1 MTDLAITLGL
11 FVAHAAAI
19 SILLLYERRQPAAT
33 LAWLLTLALLP
44 GIGLVAYLLIG
55 TTRFRRAVRHSE
67 LAARRIR
74 GVRERLEV
82 RRKLDP
88 DADRPEIDAR
98 TRALLDL
105 GAALSSTP
113 ASPANRA
120 HLLVDGAATYRAI
133 LRAIDA
139 AVHHVHV
146 EFYIIQ
152 PDASGH
158 SLRARLI
165 RAARR
170 GVEVRVLY
178 DAVGSSRL
186 PHDYFADLVAEGGQ
200 VAAFRPVLRV
210 LRRVLALF
218 RQRDRIDFRNHRKIV
233 VVDGRLGFTGG
244 INIGREYLGLDPEM
258 GRWRDTHV
266 EIEGPA
272 TLSLQSAFAE
282 DWFLATGN
290 TLDGDAHFPEP
301 TCFEPGALVQVVD
314 SGPDSKW
321 SPIEMMYAS
330 AIVGSRERIWI
341 TNPYFVPSPTIESAL
356 IGAALRGVD
365 VRLLVPARSDN
376 LIVQLASR
384 SYFPRLIEAG
394 ARVFRYRRGFVH
406 AKTMVV
412 DSWAATV
419 GSANMDMR
427 SFQLN
432 FELNPFLV
440 DADFARTLAGE
451 FETDIADAE
460 ELTLATLE
468 RDNLLVRFLSAV
480 ARLFSPLL

>member
-1 MTDLAITLGL
+1 MMTA
-11 FVAHAAAI
+11 VALVTCAAFPEPTQ
-19 SILLLYERRQPAAT
+19 SDSLYAEALRQ
-33 LAWLLTLALLP
+33 
-44 GIGLVAYLLIG
+44 
-55 TTRFRRAVRHSE
+55 
-67 LAARRIR
+67 
-74 GVRERLEV
+74 
-82 RRKLDP
+82 
-88 DADRPEIDAR
+88 
-98 TRALLDL
+98 
-105 GAALSSTP
+105 
-113 ASPANRA
+113 
-120 HLLVDGAATYRAI
+120 
-133 LRAIDA
+133 
-139 AVHHVHV
+139 
-146 EFYIIQ
+146 
-152 PDASGH
+152 
-158 SLRARLI
+158 
-165 RAARR
+165 R